1 MERQYR
7 STPAG
12 KKYEI
17 ARPLNETSQLALWIC
32 LSTLSRIGETL
43 MAEWKHADFQDFQQA
58 TWFIPKENVK
68 GEDGKTHDHLVF
80 LSPFALWQFKAL
92 HALTGSSECF
102 SGSDVTDMHVDVKSV
117 TKQVGDRQ
125 EMFKERAKPLARRS
139 QDNSL
144 VLSGGAN
151 GCWTPHDM
159 RRTGSTLMQRLGVQ
173 DHIID
178 RCQNHALG
186 GSKARRAYLHH
197 PYDDEKKSAWE
208 APGAHLD
215 VVLRQVVANQ
225 ETELPQG
232 PPEEAHMPRNSAAR
246 AQARP

>member
-17 ARPLNETSQLALWIC
+17 ARPLKETSQLALWIC

-43 MAEWKHADFQDFQQA
+43 MAEWKHVDFQQA

-68 GEDGKTHDHLVF
+68 GEDGKTQDHLVF

-92 HALTGSSECF
+92 HALTG
-102 SGSDVTDMHVDVKSV
+102 GSQWLFPARHVTDMHVDVKSV

-186 GSKARRAYLHH
+186 GSKVRRAYLHH
-197 PYDDEKKSAWE
+197 PYDDEKRSAWE
-208 APGAHLD
+208 ALGAHLD
-215 VVLRQVVANQ
+215 ALLRPIVAK
-225 ETELPQG
+225 PQTA
-232 PPEEAHMPRNSAAR
+232 PPQHAPDRRTSRTTVPRR
-246 AQARP
+246 AQVRQ